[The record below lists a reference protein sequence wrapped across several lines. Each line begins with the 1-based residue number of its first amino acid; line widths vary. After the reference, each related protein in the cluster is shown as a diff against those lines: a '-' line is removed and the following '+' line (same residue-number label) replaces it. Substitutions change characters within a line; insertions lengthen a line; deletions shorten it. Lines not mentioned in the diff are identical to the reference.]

1 MLLAP
6 LSPRSSGR
14 SRAAFTLIE
23 LLVVISI
30 IALLIGILLPALGA
44 ARQAAQAT
52 ACLSNQRQLGLAFQ
66 VYANENGDAFPTASA
81 PNFGDPKWF
90 DNRLLQREL
99 SGHEVFKCPTDDT
112 PRIYNFNSGSGL
124 PADPHEL
131 SYLYN
136 GTFWGRA
143 DAAYRIRDSMK
154 DPASVILTADHGQG
168 AGDNGREFIFDNAS
182 NWDRMFPF
190 DTHNDGVVAGYH
202 DGHAAREEV
211 GTVASRPIAWVW
223 DPYGLTSPMTLKFDP
238 SAKRSAVVRVRPDGT
253 RTVR

>member
-1 MLLAP
+1 MLP
-6 LSPRSSGR
+6 FPPPRRSSGR
-14 SRAAFTLIE
+14 CPSAFTLIE

-44 ARQAAQAT
+44 ARQAGQA
-52 ACLSNQRQLGLAFQ
+52 AVCLSNQRQLGLAFQ
-66 VYANENGDAFPTASA
+66 IYANENDDMFPSASA

-90 DNRLLQREL
+90 DNSLLQREL
-99 SGHEVFKCPTDDT
+99 AGHEVFKCPSDDT
-112 PRIYNFNSGSGL
+112 PRTYNFNSGSGL

-143 DAAYRIRDSMK
+143 DAAYRFRDSMK

-168 AGDNGREFIFDNAS
+168 SGDNGREFIFDNAG
-182 NWDRMFPF
+182 NWDNMFPF
-190 DTHNDGVVAGYH
+190 DTHSDGVVAGYH
-202 DGHAAREEV
+202 DGHAGREEV

-238 SAKRSAVVRVRPDGT
+238 SGKRSDIVRVRPDGS
-253 RTVR
+253 RTIR